1 MEETMKRLTLTLL
14 LSISLVYAG
23 NGNLKKLTSEQVI
36 HNKGEKLYTP
46 LPDIRGW
53 ADDTHY
59 YQFKEEKLFKVNA
72 KNGKSSLVFNSKE
85 NKDLGKNGFIPYR
98 AADETNDYNKFL
110 FIKDGTIFLFLRQKN
125 ELQSLFNIPEARGE
139 IKNPKLSPDGTQIA
153 YTLKGNLFVFDIPT
167 KKEIQVTADGSEDIL
182 NGYASWVYY
191 EEILGR
197 RSRYRAFW
205 WSPDSS
211 RIAFM
216 RFDQAK
222 VPVFSIYSAS
232 GDYGNLEHMRYPKA
246 GFPNPT
252 VKIGIAHLETN
263 QVQWIDFKDADEHY
277 LAFPVWNKT
286 GDKFFF
292 QWMNRGQDHLKIL
305 CYDLESNKLQP
316 VYEEKQ
322 KAWVEFFEG
331 DDFYVLKNNDVLIR
345 SSKDGWYHIYYLPWQ
360 GRQRQVT
367 KGSWSVTRIN
377 GVDEKRRLIYFSAR
391 KEDSTETDFYR
402 IDFFGKKTKRL
413 TDFKGTHS
421 VELSPGCRYL
431 IDRYSSIHTPT
442 KIDVRDTRGRLVRK
456 VADSYSP
463 LLNKYRLAKVE
474 LFRIKT
480 EDGFELPAVW
490 YLPPDFDKS
499 KKYPVVMTI
508 YGGPG
513 SSIVT
518 NSYGRGYRGGL
529 EKFFLAQEGI
539 INLFVD
545 NRGSGHFGK
554 KGMDLMHRQL
564 GKWEMFDFIQVA
576 TYLRTL
582 AFVDDERIGIKGHS
596 YGGYVAALALTYG
609 ADYFQYGIS
618 GSPVIDWRLYDSV
631 YSERY
636 MDTPRENPE
645 GYDKSSSLTY
655 VGKYKGMLRITHG
668 TLDDNVHA
676 QNTLQF
682 IDKVLNTGKTLELML
697 YPGNRHGI
705 RDKKSIEYRKSDIN
719 FWLKHFFGRTIK

>member
-1 MEETMKRLTLTLL
+1 MKRSLLFFL
-14 LSISLVYAG
+14 LSITLVYAASG
-23 NGNLKKLTSEQVI
+23 EGNLKKLTAQQVI
-36 HNKGEKLYTP
+36 HNRGENLYNP
-46 LPDIRGW
+46 LPDIREW
-53 ADDTHY
+53 ADDVHY
-59 YQFKEEKLFKVNA
+59 YQFKEKKLFKVSA
-72 KNGKSSLVFNSKE
+72 KNGKFSLVFDSTGN
-85 NKDLGKNGFIPYR
+85 NDLVKNGFRLNR
-98 AADETNDYNKFL
+98 AADETKDYNKFL
-110 FIKDGTIFLFLRQKN
+110 FVKDGAIFLFLRQKN
-125 ELQSLFNIPEARGE
+125 ELQTLFKIPGVKGE
-139 IKNPKLSPDGTQIA
+139 IKNPTFSADGTRIA

-197 RSRYRAFW
+197 RGRYRAFW
-205 WSPDSS
+205 WGPDGS

-222 VPVFSIYSAS
+222 VPVFSIYSAA
-232 GDYGNLEHMRYPKA
+232 GDYGKLEHMKYPKA

-252 VKIGIAHLETN
+252 VKIGIAHLETGR
-263 QVQWIDFKDADEHY
+263 VRWIDFSDSGEHY

-305 CYDLESNKLQP
+305 CYDLKADKLQP

-322 KAWVEFFEG
+322 KTWVEFFEG

-345 SSKDGWYHIYYLPWQ
+345 SSKDGWYHIYYISA
-360 GRQRQVT
+360 GGGQRRVT
-367 KGSWSVTRIN
+367 GGDWSVTGIE
-377 GVDEKRRLIYFSAR
+377 GVDEKRRLIYFSAG
-391 KEDSTETDFYR
+391 KEDSTENDFYR
-402 IDFFGKKTKRL
+402 VDFFGRKLQRL
-413 TDFKGTHS
+413 TDFKGRHR
-421 VELSPGCRYL
+421 VGLSPGCRYF

-456 VADSYSP
+456 IADSYSP
-463 LLNKYRLAKVE
+463 VMDNYRLAKVE

-480 EDGFELPAVW
+480 EDGYELPAVW
-490 YLPPDFDKS
+490 YLPPDFDKN
-499 KKYPVVMTI
+499 KKYPVVMSI

-513 SSIVT
+513 SSVVT
-518 NSYGRGYRGGL
+518 NSYGGGYRRGL

-539 INLFVD
+539 ITLFVD

-564 GKWEMFDFIQVA
+564 GKWEMFDYIQAV

-582 AFVDDERIGIKGHS
+582 AFVDGGRIGIKGHS
-596 YGGYVAALALTYG
+596 YGGYAAALALTYG

-631 YSERY
+631 YTERY

-645 GYDKSSSLTY
+645 GYDKSSTLAY
-655 VGKYKGMLRITHG
+655 VDKYKGLLRITHG

-682 IDKVLNTGKTLELML
+682 VDKVLDTGKTVELML

-705 RDKKSIEYRKSDIN
+705 RDKKSIEYRKSNIN
-719 FWLKHFFGRTIK
+719 FWLKHFLGRTIE

>member
-1 MEETMKRLTLTLL
+1 MKRSILFFL
-14 LSISLVYAG
+14 LSITLVYAG
-23 NGNLKKLTSEQVI
+23 GGDGNLKKLTTEQVI
-36 HNKGEKLYTP
+36 HNQGENLYNP

-53 ADDTHY
+53 ADDKHY
-59 YQFKEEKLFKVNA
+59 YQFEEEKLFKVNA
-72 KNGKSSLVFNSKE
+72 GNGKSSPVFDSKANNDLV
-85 NKDLGKNGFIPYR
+85 KNGFRLNR
-98 AADETNDYNKFL
+98 AADETKDYNNFL
-110 FIKDGTIFLFLRQKN
+110 FVKDGTIFLFLRQTNK
-125 ELQSLFNIPEARGE
+125 LQMLFNIPETRGE
-139 IKNPKLSPDGTQIA
+139 IKNPKFSPDGTRIA
-153 YTLKGNLFVFDIPT
+153 YTLKGNLFVFDIPA
-167 KKEIQVTADGSEDIL
+167 KKEIQVTTDGSEDIL

-216 RFDQAK
+216 RFDQTN
-222 VPVFSIYSAS
+222 VPVFSIYSAP
-232 GDYGNLEHMRYPKA
+232 GDYGKLEHMKYPKA

-252 VKIGIAHLETN
+252 VKIGIAHLGTN
-263 QVQWIDFKDADEHY
+263 RVHWIDFSDTGEHY
-277 LAFPVWNKT
+277 LAFPVWNQT

-305 CYDLESNKLQP
+305 GYDLTSNKLQP

-322 KAWVEFFEG
+322 KTWVEFFEG
-331 DDFYVLKNNDVLIR
+331 DDFYVLKNNDLLIR
-345 SSKDGWYHIYYLPWQ
+345 SSKDGWYHIYYISR
-360 GRQRQVT
+360 GGGHHRVT
-367 KGSWSVTRIN
+367 GGDWPVTGIE

-391 KEDSTETDFYR
+391 KEDSTENDFYR
-402 IDFFGKKTKRL
+402 VDFSGKKIQRL
-413 TDFKGTHS
+413 TDFKGTHY
-421 VELSPGCRYL
+421 VELSPGCRYF
-431 IDRYSSIHTPT
+431 IDRYSSIHTPMRV
-442 KIDVRDTRGRLVRK
+442 DVRDARGRLVRK
-456 VADSYSP
+456 IADSYSP
-463 LLNKYRLAKVE
+463 VLDKYRLAKVE

-480 EDGFELPAVW
+480 EDGYELPAVW

-499 KKYPVVMTI
+499 KKYPVVMSI

-513 SSIVT
+513 SSIVS
-518 NSYGRGYRGGL
+518 NSYGGGYRRGL

-539 INLFVD
+539 ITLFVD

-564 GKWEMFDFIQVA
+564 GKWEMFDYIQGVK
-576 TYLRTL
+576 YLRTL
-582 AFVDDERIGIKGHS
+582 AFVDGGRIGIKGHS
-596 YGGYVAALALTYG
+596 YGGYAAALALTYG

-631 YSERY
+631 YTERY

-645 GYDKSSSLTY
+645 GYDKSSTLSY
-655 VGKYKGMLRITHG
+655 VDKYKGWLRITHG

-682 IDKVLNTGKTLELML
+682 VDKVLDAGKTVELML

-705 RDKKSIEYRKSDIN
+705 RDKKSIEYRKSNIN
-719 FWLKHFFGRTIK
+719 FWLKHFLGKTIE